1 MKERWVG
8 TGEKEEV
15 QSQQQV
21 LPLGCLLVLAPAR
34 ERTNTRR
41 MRLRKDRTKGHWGH
55 AKTS

>member
-8 TGEKEEV
+8 TGHRV

-41 MRLRKDRTKGHWGH
+41 MRLRKDRTKRHQGH